1 MTSIFYSL
9 QEEQELIVKNIKQL
23 LTDRNIK
30 INTNL
35 LNLVKNHQLVID
47 NGFLI
52 AYLNDSKANIV
63 DSIK

>member
-47 NGFLI
+47 NDFLI
-52 AYLNDSKANIV
+52 AYLNDS
-63 DSIK
+63 

>member
-30 INTNL
+30 INT
-35 LNLVKNHQLVID
+35 K
-47 NGFLI
+47 GR
-52 AYLNDSKANIV
+52 
-63 DSIK
+63 